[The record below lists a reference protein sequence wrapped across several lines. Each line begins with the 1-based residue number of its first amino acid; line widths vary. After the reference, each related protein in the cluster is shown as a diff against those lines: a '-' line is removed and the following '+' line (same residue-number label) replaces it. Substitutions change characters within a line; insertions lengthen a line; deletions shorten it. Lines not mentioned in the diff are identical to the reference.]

1 MADEV
6 DQIQEFQQLTTD
18 KEIEK
23 IREKAAK
30 IPPGTPGDCNIC
42 GEESQRLVHGNCARC
57 RDRYGLL

>member
-30 IPPGTPGDCNIC
+30 IPSGTPGDCNIC
-42 GEESQRLVHGNCARC
+42 GEESQRLVHGNCAPC